1 MLKFIYIFIIGAGL
15 LACSSVNTAFV
26 SERNIQIDSTFIGNT
41 QIDSII
47 LPYKDSLEKEMSEVI
62 ATSLFDYAVSRPNSN
77 LGNWVADAIFVNQT
91 KNVRLSIPIF
101 CLLNTGGIRST
112 INKGEVTLGDLYKLM
127 PFDNQVVWVK
137 LAADQLPLIEAYLR
151 ASGGE
156 PIANATIS
164 DGKLN
169 LNGWTDKTT
178 EFWVITSDYL
188 KNGGDK
194 MSFFANP
201 LEINTTGKLMRDVLI
216 EEARFQGTLTIDS
229 TILIQF

>member
-1 MLKFIYIFIIGAGL
+1 MLKFVYIFIIGAGL

-26 SERNIQIDSTFIGNT
+26 AEHNVQIDSTFVGNS

-47 LPYKDSLEKEMSEVI
+47 FPYKDSLEKEMSEVI
-62 ATSLFDYAVSRPNSN
+62 ATSLYNYSVSRPNSN
-77 LGNWVADAIFVNQT
+77 LGNWVSDAIFVNQT

-112 INKGEVTLGDLYKLM
+112 INKGEVTLGDFYKLM
-127 PFDNQVVWVK
+127 PFDNEVVWVK
-137 LAADQLPLIEAYLR
+137 LSSEKLPLIETYLLE
-151 ASGGE
+151 SGGE
-156 PIANATIS
+156 PISNATLVNR
-164 DGKLN
+164 KLN
-169 LNGWTDKTT
+169 LNGWTDKTN

-201 LEINTTGKLMRDVLI
+201 LEVNTTGKLMRDVLI
-216 EEARFQGTLTIDS
+216 EEARYQETLTIDS
-229 TILIQF
+229 TLRIQF

>member
-1 MLKFIYIFIIGAGL
+1 MLKYIYIFIIGAGL
-15 LACSSVNTAFV
+15 LACSSVKTAFV
-26 SERNIQIDSTFIGNT
+26 TEQNVQIDSTLIGNS

-47 LPYKDSLEKEMSEVI
+47 LPYRDSLAKEMGEIV
-62 ATSLFDYAVSRPNSN
+62 ATSLYDYTVARPSSV

-127 PFDNQVVWVK
+127 PFDNEVVWVK
-137 LAADQLPLIEAYLR
+137 LAADQLSLIETYLR

-201 LEINTTGKLMRDVLI
+201 LEVNATGKLMRDVLI

-229 TILIQF
+229 TLRIQF

>member
-1 MLKFIYIFIIGAGL
+1 MKLVIVL
-15 LACSSVNTAFV
+15 LFFCFSVNA
-26 SERNIQIDSTFIGNT
+26 QIDSSIIGNS

-47 LPYKDSLEKEMSEVI
+47 LPYKDSLVKEMGEIV
-62 ATSLFDYAVSRPNSN
+62 ATSLYDYTIARPSSA

-127 PFDNQVVWVK
+127 PFDNEVVWVK
-137 LAADQLPLIEAYLR
+137 LEADQLPLIETYLR

-169 LNGWTDKTT
+169 LNGWTNKTT

-229 TILIQF
+229 TLRIQF

>member
-1 MLKFIYIFIIGAGL
+1 
-15 LACSSVNTAFV
+15 
-26 SERNIQIDSTFIGNT
+26 
-41 QIDSII
+41 
-47 LPYKDSLEKEMSEVI
+47 
-62 ATSLFDYAVSRPNSN
+62 
-77 LGNWVADAIFVNQT
+77 
-91 KNVRLSIPIF
+91 
-101 CLLNTGGIRST
+101 
-112 INKGEVTLGDLYKLM
+112 
-127 PFDNQVVWVK
+127 VVWVK
-137 LAADQLPLIEAYLR
+137 LEADQLPLIEAYLR

-169 LNGWTDKTT
+169 LNGWTNKTT

-229 TILIQF
+229 TLRIQF

>member
-1 MLKFIYIFIIGAGL
+1 MLKYFYIFFIGAGL

-26 SERNIQIDSTFIGNT
+26 SERNVQIDSTYIGNS

-47 LPYKDSLEKEMSEVI
+47 LPYKDSLENEMGEII
-62 ATSLFDYAVSRPNSN
+62 ATSLYDYAVSRPNSN

-112 INKGEVTLGDLYKLM
+112 INKGEVTLGDFYKLM
-127 PFDNQVVWVK
+127 PFDNEVVWVK
-137 LAADQLPLIEAYLR
+137 LSADILPLIENYLR

-156 PIANATIS
+156 PISNATLVN
-164 DGKLN
+164 GKMV
-169 LNGWTDKTT
+169 LNGWTDKTS

-194 MSFFANP
+194 MSFFTNP
-201 LEINTTGKLMRDVLI
+201 LEVNTTGKLMRDVLI
-216 EEARFQGTLTIDS
+216 EEARYQGTLTLDS
-229 TILIQF
+229 TLRIQF

>member
-1 MLKFIYIFIIGAGL
+1 MLKYIYIFIIGAGL
-15 LACSSVNTAFV
+15 LACSSVKTAFV
-26 SERNIQIDSTFIGNT
+26 TEHNAQIDSSIIGNS

-47 LPYKDSLEKEMSEVI
+47 LPYKDSLVKEMGEIV
-62 ATSLFDYAVSRPNSN
+62 ATSLYDFTVARPSSA

-127 PFDNQVVWVK
+127 PFDNEVVWVK

-229 TILIQF
+229 TLRIQF